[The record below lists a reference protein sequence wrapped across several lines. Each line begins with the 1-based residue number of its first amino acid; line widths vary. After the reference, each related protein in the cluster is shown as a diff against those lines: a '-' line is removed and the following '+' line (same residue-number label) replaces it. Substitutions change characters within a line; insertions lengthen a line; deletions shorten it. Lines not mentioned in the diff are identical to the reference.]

1 MQNEYIVTNI
11 KKYKDE
17 KNVNT
22 KKIKNEMCKAVY
34 NTIAFITSGTLCL
47 VIETVEKKLINHT
60 LTNLYLFN
68 KELTSTDLAIM
79 LALMLSTT
87 AYFGKNAIK
96 NTKNVVNEL
105 SHKEK
110 VKKR

>member
-1 MQNEYIVTNI
+1 MQNEYTVTKI

-22 KKIKNEMCKAVY
+22 KKVKDEMCKAVY

-47 VIETVEKKLINHT
+47 ILETVERKLINKT
-60 LTNLYLFN
+60 LTNFYLFN
-68 KELTSTDLAIM
+68 KELTSTDIAIILAM
-79 LALMLSTT
+79 MLSTT
-87 AYFGKNAIK
+87 AYFGKNAIR

-105 SHKEK
+105 HTKEK
-110 VKKR
+110 VKRR